1 MFCTV
6 LMAEVVGEVEASL
19 FLSFMMGLEECLSLL
34 QVGLLG
40 MSDSQEQ
47 LGEQGGSYLQHQ
59 ISHHNITTSSSEI
72 SYPAFSPA
80 RLRAVSLS
88 EVVSAVPSML
98 SSLKG

>member
-1 MFCTV
+1 MFWTV

-19 FLSFMMGLEECLSLL
+19 FLSLMMVLGLEECLSLVQL
-34 QVGLLG
+34 GLLV

-47 LGEQGGSYLQHQ
+47 LGEQGVSYLEHDTHTVT
-59 ISHHNITTSSSEI
+59 SHTSRI

-88 EVVSAVPSML
+88 EVVSAAPSML